1 MFDLFEEMKRM
12 QERMNKLFEEF
23 DRFRLGTMPT
33 EMFAVDVIDEGDS
46 IRVVA
51 DLPGFNKDEIEIYIE
66 DGSLVIKA
74 EKKEEREEKEKNYI
88 MRERKY
94 GEVYRKIMLPTEVDI
109 EKAKANYNNGV
120 LEIILPKTEK
130 VARKTIKID

>member
-12 QERMNKLFEEF
+12 QERMNRLFEEF